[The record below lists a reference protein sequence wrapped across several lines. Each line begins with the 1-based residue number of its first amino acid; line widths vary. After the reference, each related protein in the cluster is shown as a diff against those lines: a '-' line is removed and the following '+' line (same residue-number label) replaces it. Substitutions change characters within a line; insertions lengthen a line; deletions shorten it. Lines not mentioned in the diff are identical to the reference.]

1 VSSKEYLLEV
11 GGGKI
16 QRVYNPELMDL
27 LIYRYIKG
35 MTQEQTAEKMNI
47 SMSYLKKQGKLAL
60 KVFEL
65 ENNVQ
70 NTQKILKKFVCA
82 KTVKKKRNV
91 L

>member
-1 VSSKEYLLEV
+1 MEV
-11 GGGKI
+11 GGEI

-47 SMSYLKKQGKLAL
+47 SMSYLKKQEKLAL

-65 ENNVQ
+65 ENNV
-70 NTQKILKKFVCA
+70 
-82 KTVKKKRNV
+82 
-91 L
+91 

>member
-1 VSSKEYLLEV
+1 
-11 GGGKI
+11 
-16 QRVYNPELMDL
+16 
-27 LIYRYIKG
+27 

-47 SMSYLKKQGKLAL
+47 SMSYLKKQEKLAL

-70 NTQKILKKFVCA
+70 NIQKILKKFVCA

>member
-1 VSSKEYLLEV
+1 MNPKEYLLEV
-11 GGGKI
+11 GEKI

-47 SMSYLKKQGKLAL
+47 SMSYLKKQEKLAL

-65 ENNVQ
+65 ENNV
-70 NTQKILKKFVCA
+70 
-82 KTVKKKRNV
+82 
-91 L
+91 